1 MMALIDRLEARRVAD
16 DCLER
21 GAKNKFEV
29 VPQSP
34 EEGRLQT

>member
-1 MMALIDRLEARRVAD
+1 MMPFIDCLEARRVAD

-21 GAKNKFEV
+21 GAKKEHED

-34 EEGRLQT
+34 DEDQLET